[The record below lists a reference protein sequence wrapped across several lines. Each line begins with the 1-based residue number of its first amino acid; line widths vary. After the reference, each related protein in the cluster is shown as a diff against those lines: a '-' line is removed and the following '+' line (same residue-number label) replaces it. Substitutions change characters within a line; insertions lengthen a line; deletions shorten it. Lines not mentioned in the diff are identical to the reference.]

1 MMKTKKIEVE
11 IVDVSSL
18 TREEAQT
25 KAMLLATKILV
36 VQNENPTDLFKIA
49 KMFLEMDEIIKIH
62 GDQEK

>member
-1 MMKTKKIEVE
+1 MIKTKKIEVE
-11 IVDVSSL
+11 ILDVSTL

-25 KAMLLATKILV
+25 KAMLLARKILV
-36 VQNENPTDLFKIA
+36 MENVAPADLFEIA

>member
-1 MMKTKKIEVE
+1 MIKTKKIEVE
-11 IVDVSSL
+11 ILDVSTL

-25 KAMLLATKILV
+25 KAMLLARKILV
-36 VQNENPTDLFKIA
+36 MENVAPTDLFEIA

>member
-1 MMKTKKIEVE
+1 MIKTKKIEVE

-36 VQNENPTDLFKIA
+36 MQNESPADLFKIA

>member
-1 MMKTKKIEVE
+1 MIKTKKIEVE
-11 IVDVSSL
+11 IIDVSSL
-18 TREEAQT
+18 TREETQM

-36 VQNENPTDLFKIA
+36 MQNKYPPDLFKIG

>member
-1 MMKTKKIEVE
+1 MIKTKKIEIE
-11 IVDVSSL
+11 ILDVSTL

-25 KAMLLATKILV
+25 KAMLLARKILV
-36 VQNENPTDLFKIA
+36 MENVAPTDLFEIA

>member
-1 MMKTKKIEVE
+1 MIKTKKIEVE
-11 IVDVSSL
+11 IVDTSSL

-36 VQNENPTDLFKIA
+36 MQNEHPADLFKIA